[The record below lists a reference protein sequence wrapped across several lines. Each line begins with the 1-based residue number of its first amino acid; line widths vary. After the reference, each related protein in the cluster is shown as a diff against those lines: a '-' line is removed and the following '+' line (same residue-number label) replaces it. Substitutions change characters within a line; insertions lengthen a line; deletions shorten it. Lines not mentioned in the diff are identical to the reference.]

1 MKMRSFAAALCLLV
15 TPAFAQ
21 TDDTTVDPNR
31 ITVQM
36 MPGITSSNELP
47 TLGLTNARKALAAG
61 QSISVTRMREI
72 ADFGDGFAAYRF
84 ADWLRDNTD
93 VPPYSDIAHYYGIA
107 AATGRGGA
115 IRQMIRA
122 LDAVEPA
129 NLARARSDVL
139 ENILFAYAEAGN
151 QLAIDAVIR
160 YNKSQQPFGRL
171 DTEVEALLDHV
182 NGESAVQ
189 IALHLVSGILQYEE
203 PSQYDLDLAED
214 YLDIAMTSESLKSQ
228 LIASNLV
235 PLVEQAS
242 IKLTSAPTETVQ

>member
-1 MKMRSFAAALCLLV
+1 MRNLAAALCLLV

-21 TDDTTVDPNR
+21 TNDATVDPSR

-36 MPGITSSNELP
+36 MPGFTASNQLP
-47 TLGLTNARKALAAG
+47 TPELINARKALAAG
-61 QSISVTRMREI
+61 QSISITRMREI
-72 ADFGDGFAAYRF
+72 ADLGDGFAAYHF

-93 VPPYSDIAHYYGIA
+93 EPPYSDIAHYYGIA

-115 IRQMIRA
+115 IRQLIRA
-122 LDAVEPA
+122 LDAVDPT
-129 NLARARSDVL
+129 NLARARSDIL

-160 YNKSQQPFGRL
+160 YNHSQQPFGRL
-171 DTEVEALLDHV
+171 DTEVEALLEFVD
-182 NGESAVQ
+182 GESAVQ
-189 IALHLVSGILQYEE
+189 IALHLASGILQNDE
-203 PSQYDLDLAED
+203 PTQYDLDLAGD
-214 YLDIAMTSESLKSQ
+214 YLEIAMTSESLESQ

-242 IKLTSAPTETVQ
+242 IKLTSAPTETVE